1 MTIKPEKADDDVDAF
16 DALESE
22 EKEFI
27 KVSIASCPIV
37 ILDLLISSYPRMP
50 KLIVF

>member
-1 MTIKPEKADDDVDAF
+1 MTVKPEKADDDVDAF

-27 KVSIASCPIV
+27 KVSIVHCPIV
-37 ILDLLISSYPRMP
+37 ILYLLFTSYPRMP